1 MRWTIA
7 HTYVGSLFG
16 ALITCCGVVL
26 FVSIYFMKVPIEDEL
41 NKGIVRMQ
49 QVISSA
55 NETTAQKF
63 LQSADLIAEDDDFA
77 KAVAEKNTD
86 AAVKIGS
93 VLMKKAG
100 SDFMTITDEKGIVI
114 GRGHSKKHGDS
125 VTNQETVVIAR
136 CRSGWHGGAVHH
148 PGQLSCNARWQA
160 CGQRLY
166 WHLACHARLS

>member
-1 MRWTIA
+1 MVDVSGKENGMRWTIA

-63 LQSADLIAEDDDFA
+63 LQSADLIAEDDDLPGLSL
-77 KAVAEKNTD
+77 KKT
-86 AAVKIGS
+86 
-93 VLMKKAG
+93 LM
-100 SDFMTITDEKGIVI
+100 
-114 GRGHSKKHGDS
+114 R
-125 VTNQETVVIAR
+125 
-136 CRSGWHGGAVHH
+136 RSSLV
-148 PGQLSCNARWQA
+148 QS
-160 CGQRLY
+160 
-166 WHLACHARLS
+166 